1 MKKTKDK
8 VNNLITKFKSMDN
21 KKSILMGVIGV
32 LTLLVFVVGATYA
45 YFSAQSNSGARTDVD
60 VITGTTD
67 LLSFSFGDLINIQ
80 ANEENFGQGMGNL
93 SDDTTGTAILRANNT
108 TNSVTTRYNIY
119 LVIESNNF
127 EYTTEEGTPEILLN
141 VTDPNGNKVENIT
154 GLVHYEDGFDIT
166 TRTGGFLLIPD
177 YVISA
182 TDTQTV
188 QDWNIEVT
196 FVNLDSD
203 QQANTN
209 KSLTGKLYMTQ
220 DTMSSYE
227 LTEINNINATTTY
240 NSIDTSLELTNGS
253 GAVEKYYYGIEKS
266 TNTRS
271 SSTVEYVE
279 SNEPTYKFENLE
291 PETEYTIYSYV
302 EDENKIKSNVYST
315 NITTNELILPTV
327 DSVSSNVTTDSI
339 TVNITASGGSN
350 SVSTYLYKIDDG
362 EWIETE
368 SNTYTFNNLLDSTEY
383 DIRIKVKDTDGHE
396 STEYYEAI
404 TTEVYILPVVTTVEA
419 TTKWNSITLTP
430 TGTNGTNTIDHYEYS
445 IDNGEYQ
452 ESNVFNNLT
461 DNTEY
466 TINVKAIDTDG
477 RESNPY
483 TLQVTTDEYVLPVVN
498 NVTTSST
505 ASTITINVNA
515 TGNDGDISTYHYS
528 RDDGSNYTKS
538 TSNSYTFTS
547 LTPETTYYIK
557 VYVTDSNSRVSG
569 EYAITADTGIP
580 DIVLAKSNTAYG
592 ATPATLSCSNAT
604 AEYNQKYSRI
614 EISQIN
620 RPNQQT
626 YGNCTLTYQEPNS
639 KTYLNNYIISLSGT
653 TQGTG
658 KVIQENG
665 YRYEGKAP
673 NNYIWF
679 NNELWRII
687 GVFDSASH
695 GVSGQNLVKIIRADS
710 IGGLAW
716 HKSNTNDWTASSLM
730 NLLNGAYYNSENG
743 TGGEYCY
750 GSSKNTL
757 SNCDYTETGIND
769 TYRPMIKEVT
779 WYLGGYDDTDATAE
793 KFYEYERGNRVYSGR
808 PTSWEGYIGLMYPSD
823 YGYSVLASS
832 CARTTDLYDYDTSSC
847 AGQSWFY
854 GQGYERTITPRSS
867 NSGYVFSVDI
877 NGYLTSYLAYYGHS
891 ARPVLY
897 LDSSVYVIDGN
908 GSQSDPYIIGM

>member
-21 KKSILMGVIGV
+21 KKSILMGAIGV

-166 TRTGGFLLIPD
+166 TRTGGFLLVPD

-240 NSIDTSLELTNGS
+240 NSIDATLELTNGS

-271 SSTVEYVE
+271 SSTVEYIE

-302 EDENKIKSNVYST
+302 EDENKIKSNIYST
-315 NITTNELILPTV
+315 NITTNELILPTI
-327 DSVSSNVTTDSI
+327 DSVTHSVTLNSI
-339 TVNITASGGSN
+339 TVNVTACGGSK
-350 SVSTYLYKIDDG
+350 SGSTYLYKIDDE

-368 SNTYTFNNLLDSTEY
+368 SSTYTFNNLLDSTEY
-383 DIRIKVKDTDGHE
+383 DIRIKVKDIDGYE

-419 TTKWNSITLTP
+419 NAAWNSITLTP
-430 TGTNGTNTIDHYEYS
+430 TGADGTNTIDHYEYS

-461 DNTEY
+461 ENTEY
-466 TINVKAIDTDG
+466 IINVKAIDSAG

-505 ASTITINVNA
+505 SSTITINVNA
-515 TGNDGDISTYHYS
+515 TGNDGNISTYHYS
-528 RDDGSNYTKS
+528 RDDGSNYTES
-538 TSNSYTFTS
+538 TNNSYTFTNLS
-547 LTPETTYYIK
+547 PNTTYYIK
-557 VYVTDSNSRVSG
+557 VYVTDSNGRVSG
-569 EYAITADTGIP
+569 EYALTADTLIP
-580 DIVLAKSNTAYG
+580 DVMIATTNTAYG

-604 AEYNQKYSRI
+604 ATYNQKYSRVQ
-614 EISQIN
+614 ISQVN
-620 RPNQQT
+620 RPNRQT
-626 YGNCTLTYQEPNS
+626 GGNCTLTYQTPSSIN
-639 KTYLNNYIISLSGT
+639 YLNNYIIGLAGT

-658 KVIQENG
+658 QVVNENG
-665 YRYEGKAP
+665 YRYEGKNP
-673 NNYIWF
+673 NNYVWF

-687 GVFDSASH
+687 GVFDENSH
-695 GVSGQNLVKIIRADS
+695 GQSGQNLVKIIRNDS

-716 HKSNTNDWTASSLM
+716 HKSNTNDWTAASLM
-730 NLLNGAYYNSENG
+730 NLLNGAYLNSENG

-750 GSSKNTL
+750 GSSTIGVQ
-757 SNCDYTETGIND
+757 CDYTEYGIND
-769 TYRPMIKEVT
+769 TYRPMIENVT
-779 WYLGGYDDTDATAE
+779 WYLGGYSNAIATAE
-793 KFYEYERGNRVYSGR
+793 AFYGYERGDKVYSGR
-808 PTSWEGYIGLMYPSD
+808 PTSTTGYIGLMYPSD
-823 YGYSVLASS
+823 YGYSVLSSS
-832 CARTTDLYDYDTSSC
+832 CARTTNLVYYDTSSC
-847 AGQSWFY
+847 AGQSWMY
-854 GQGYERTITPRSS
+854 GQGVEWTITPFSS
-867 NSGYVFSVDI
+867 KSNYVFYVRYDGSLRSERANI
-877 NGYLTSYLAYYGHS
+877 GYA

-897 LDSSVYVIDGN
+897 LDSNVYVIDGT
-908 GSQSDPYIIGM
+908 GTQSDPYIIGM